1 MSKKVIEVQ
10 GRTYEANVIDLS
22 VDELNSLLS
31 AHANGDVWVGNEELE
46 EQLLGDSVI
55 NGYLLDQNGPH
66 FELEVDGVVVSLA
79 QPSSNLSS
87 DVPPTMVIGAS
98 QLVLEKWSS
107 NASSTFEISGE
118 FQSDLLVFMTEALAL
133 PTGDKRVVT
142 TPYYAGDL
150 FDFQGSSTDQE
161 RIYILNQDGKI
172 LYL

>member
-10 GRTYEANVIDLS
+10 GRAYEANVIDLS
-22 VDELNSLLS
+22 GDELNSLLS

-46 EQLLGDSVI
+46 DQLLGDSVI
-55 NGYLLDQNGPH
+55 NGYLLDQNGPQ
-66 FELEVDGVVVSLA
+66 FEVDVDGVVVPMA
-79 QPSSNLSS
+79 QLSANFSS

-98 QLVLEKWSS
+98 QLVVEKWSS
-107 NASSTFEISGE
+107 NSSSTFELLGE
-118 FQSDLLVFMTEALAL
+118 FQSDLLVFMTETLTL

-161 RIYILNQDGKI
+161 RIYILNQDGNI
-172 LYL
+172 VYL